1 MGTSLP
7 ATRYWI
13 TQLGRTEQMWQSQ
26 MSAID
31 QGKADFVIDFGA
43 ESAEMRARILSAGY
57 RYFDTFYGGRVY
69 AQSEEIRPIA
79 AEHFSAW
86 DIVKKRNYREAYF
99 AANGK

>member
-69 AQSEEIRPIA
+69 ALSEEIRPIA

-86 DIVKKRNYREAYF
+86 DIVTKRNYRERY
-99 AANGK
+99 GLESRK